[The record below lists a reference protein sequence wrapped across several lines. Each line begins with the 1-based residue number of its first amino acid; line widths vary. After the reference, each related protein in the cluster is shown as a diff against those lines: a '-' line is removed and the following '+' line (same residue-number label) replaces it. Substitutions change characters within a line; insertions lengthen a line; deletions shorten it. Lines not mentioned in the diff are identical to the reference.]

1 MDIGKIVRTH
11 RKWAGLTQIELA
23 KIAGVGKT
31 VIHDIE
37 KGKETI
43 RFQTLGKVCRVLN
56 VTLTWESPFREKF
69 DQLELDQLEM
79 AANENESSQRK
90 QS

>member
-1 MDIGKIVRTH
+1 MDVAKVVRAH

-31 VIHDIE
+31 VVHDIE

-43 RFQTLGKVCRVLN
+43 RLQTLTKVCRALN
-56 VTLTWESPFREKF
+56 IALTWESPFREKF
-69 DQLELDQLEM
+69 DAME
-79 AANENESSQRK
+79 AESNGIEK
-90 QS
+90 EP